1 MTAKWV
7 IALLFVCEAT
17 FTGCS
22 ERGCGSRYTATSSLR
37 IGFTAPHILDQ
48 PAQQHSEKEYDLYK
62 KTQQQLLKSRF
73 VLMAALRKPEVAKL
87 PSVQEET
94 KQNDATRWLE
104 GLVKIEFPGDSE
116 IMKVSVSRSDPYEAV
131 TLNRAVV
138 DAYMTE
144 VVNVE
149 REQKRQRLGELNRAY
164 TEKEADLR
172 EKQEDVRKLA
182 EQLGISYS
190 DTLTLKQKL
199 ALEELSNYWNNLKRL
214 QTTLQDMRRDLAIQ
228 KAFQDDAK
236 GEKRDVFS
244 KEVKRLAAA
253 IVATAEQESK
263 LQQTVDC
270 YRRETEH
277 FGTSTVEIEMMQA
290 EIRNHAAML
299 AEIDRERER
308 LRVEMRAAPRVALL
322 ERAELPECAD

>member
-1 MTAKWV
+1 MTAKWAV
-7 IALLFVCEAT
+7 ALLFACEAT
-17 FTGCS
+17 LFSCS
-22 ERGCGSRYTATSSLR
+22 DRGCGSRYTATSSLR
-37 IGFTAPHILDQ
+37 IDFTTPHILDQ

-73 VLMAALRKPEVAKL
+73 VLMAALRKSEVAKL

-94 KQNDATRWLE
+94 EQSDATRWLE
-104 GLVKIEFPGDSE
+104 GLIKIEFPGDSE
-116 IMKVSVSRSDPYEAV
+116 IMKVSISRSDPHEAV
-131 TLNRAVV
+131 MLNRAVV

-149 REQKRQRLGELNRAY
+149 REQKRKRLSELDRAY
-164 TEKEADLR
+164 VEKETDLR
-172 EKQEDVRKLA
+172 AKHEDLRKLA
-182 EQLGISYS
+182 EQLGVSCS
-190 DTLTLKQKL
+190 DTLTLKEKL
-199 ALEELSNYWNNLKRL
+199 ALEELSSYRTDQKKL
-214 QTTLQDMRRDLAIQ
+214 QTMLQDMRRDLAIQ
-228 KAFQDDAK
+228 KAFQEDAK

-263 LQQTVDC
+263 LQQIIDC

-277 FGTSTVEIEMMQA
+277 FGTSTVEIEMMRA
-290 EIRNHAAML
+290 EIRNHAAVL

>member
-1 MTAKWV
+1 MSAKWAV
-7 IALLFVCEAT
+7 ALLFACEAT
-17 FTGCS
+17 LFSCS

-37 IGFTAPHILDQ
+37 IGFTAPYILKQ
-48 PAQQHSEKEYDLYK
+48 PVRQHSGKEYDLYK

-94 KQNDATRWLE
+94 EQSDATRWLE
-104 GLVKIEFPGDSE
+104 GLVKIQFPGDSE
-116 IMKVSVSRSDPYEAV
+116 IMKVSISRSDPHEAV

-149 REQKRQRLGELNRAY
+149 REQKRLRLGELDRAY
-164 TEKEADLR
+164 AEKEADLR
-172 EKQEDVRKLA
+172 GKQEDVRKLA

-199 ALEELSNYWNNLKRL
+199 ALEELSSYWKDLKRL
-214 QTTLQDMRRDLAIQ
+214 QTMLQDMRRDLAIQ

-253 IVATAEQESK
+253 IVATEEQESK
-263 LQQTVDC
+263 LQRVIDC
-270 YRRETEH
+270 CRREAER
-277 FGTSTVEIEMMQA
+277 FDTSTVDVELMRA
-290 EIRNHAAML
+290 DIRNHEAVL
-299 AEIDRERER
+299 AEIGSERER